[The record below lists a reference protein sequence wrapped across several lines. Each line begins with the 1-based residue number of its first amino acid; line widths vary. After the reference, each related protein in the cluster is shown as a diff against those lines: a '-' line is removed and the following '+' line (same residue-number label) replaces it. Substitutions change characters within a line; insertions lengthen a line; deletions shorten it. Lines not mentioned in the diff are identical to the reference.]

1 MLRVVPYTALLNSK
15 MIGPTPPAS
24 DVANSC
30 PIIISGHR
38 RQSRPRASRVCWLA
52 RPLGRL
58 GRSRARW
65 PSRAPKAGVEL
76 KIKKTEAERRA
87 ALGLRACGA
96 DSPSAGLDR

>member
-38 RQSRPRASRVCWLA
+38 RQS
-52 RPLGRL
+52 
-58 GRSRARW
+58 
-65 PSRAPKAGVEL
+65 
-76 KIKKTEAERRA
+76 
-87 ALGLRACGA
+87 
-96 DSPSAGLDR
+96 